1 VIRELREADLEEVV
15 PLHRE
20 AFRGALGPMLGERYV
35 RHFLRWFLA
44 QPSAVCL
51 VYDFAGE
58 VAGYVFGAP
67 DGYGAALN
75 RDLLPTVALA
85 ALTHPHIVLH
95 RHFAAKARGRL
106 LGAWRGM
113 TRRASASAGAPAP
126 APAPGATSSTRFSL
140 TGIGVSPRHRKRKIG
155 QQLLAAFEARVAA
168 RGFVT
173 VCLDVYADN
182 HAARRLYESMG
193 WQLCE
198 DLGSVLVYDKQ
209 LGSAA

>member
-1 VIRELREADLEEVV
+1 MIRELRETDLDEVV

-44 QPSAVCL
+44 QPEAVCL
-51 VYDFAGE
+51 VFDFAGE

-85 ALTHPHIVLH
+85 AVTHPQIVLH
-95 RHFAAKARGRL
+95 RHFVGKARGRL
-106 LGAWRGM
+106 LGAWRRL
-113 TRRASASAGAPAP
+113 TRRGQAAPTASTSL
-126 APAPGATSSTRFSL
+126 SSTSFSL

-155 QQLLAAFEARVAA
+155 QQLVAAFEARVAA
-168 RGFVT
+168 RGFNS

-193 WQLCE
+193 WRPAVQHG
-198 DLGSVLVYDKQ
+198 DFLVYDKA
-209 LGSAA
+209 LRGAG

>member
-1 VIRELREADLEEVV
+1 MIRELREADLAEVV

-44 QPSAVCL
+44 QPQAVCL

-58 VAGYVFGAP
+58 VAGYAFGAP

-75 RDLLPTVALA
+75 RELLPTVVLA

-95 RHFAAKARGRL
+95 RHFAGKARGRL
-106 LGAWRGM
+106 LGAWRRVTRGGGVGTPGM
-113 TRRASASAGAPAP
+113 A
-126 APAPGATSSTRFSL
+126 ATSSTRFSL

-168 RGFVT
+168 GGFAS

-193 WQLCE
+193 WQLRE
-198 DLGSVLVYDKQ
+198 ELGRVLVYDKQ
-209 LGSAA
+209 LGSAT